1 MASRLNLLFQT
12 APKQFLERTVLFT
25 DELMSPESDALLR
38 HKQVHFFDIQ
48 ALQTR
53 TVARVLKTISEY
65 TVMPLA
71 GYYVPPSGIALIPR
85 DEPPHRFVFFPE
97 FVGCRLMISPEGD
110 DWLKVECEQGLVGS
124 MPAPEKQKDTRCLD
138 SFAYWDHTHGHL
150 VGRIRAT
157 TVLVK
162 EPGGPWTA
170 YMQQIVG
177 TAGFEVVRQL
187 YSKTL
192 RY

>member
-25 DELMSPESDALLR
+25 NELTSPESTALTQHR
-38 HKQVHFFDIQ
+38 QVHFIDVQPID
-48 ALQTR
+48 TR
-53 TVARVLKTISEY
+53 TAARVLPNINAYSDL
-65 TVMPLA
+65 PLA
-71 GYYVPPSGIALIPR
+71 SYFIPPAGSALVPT
-85 DEPPHRFVFFPE
+85 ENPPCRFVFLPE
-97 FVGCRLMISPEGD
+97 FVGCRILVRREGTG
-110 DWLKVECEQGLVGS
+110 WLRFDCEVGLTGRVP
-124 MPAPEKQKDTRCLD
+124 PAESQKDSVYLD
-138 SFAYWDHTHGHL
+138 SFAYWDHTYGHL

-162 EPGGPWTA
+162 ETGEPWTI

-177 TAGFEVVRQL
+177 TPGFEVVRQL
-187 YSKTL
+187 ISRKL